1 MKWPISRVSTNSLAH
16 LEEQIA
22 SSVATHCTEKMWLG
36 AYRTTRQWE
45 DNMWVD
51 LKCDEESD
59 EEEGGDDIDVAM
71 EADEDGFEIADE
83 SNA

>member
-1 MKWPISRVSTNSLAH
+1 MRT
-16 LEEQIA
+16 
-22 SSVATHCTEKMWLG
+22 

>member
-1 MKWPISRVSTNSLAH
+1 
-16 LEEQIA
+16 
-22 SSVATHCTEKMWLG
+22 MWLG

>member
-1 MKWPISRVSTNSLAH
+1 MRISAADPKGRERNPT
-16 LEEQIA
+16 
-22 SSVATHCTEKMWLG
+22 
-36 AYRTTRQWE
+36 QWE

-71 EADEDGFEIADE
+71 EDDEDGFEIADE
-83 SNA
+83 SIA